1 VSSLTPG
8 PNGSS
13 AVTVASRAGSG
24 GEMAEAMDWK
34 MSRAPGGRSVAEGEE
49 ERMLGGP
56 FDGEVEGEDEGEE

>member
-1 VSSLTPG
+1 
-8 PNGSS
+8 
-13 AVTVASRAGSG
+13 
-24 GEMAEAMDWK
+24 MAEAMDWK